1 MLLVAPAVRVATAE
15 QVGAVASMALPA
27 LPANLANLVLPGSRA
42 SALVREGRAVAE
54 VTVAMGV
61 TVAGVVTVAG
71 EVTVAMVATVAT
83 VVGLSARRN
92 RERAPAVGGPRAFAA
107 TVRQRYG
114 VTHGAS

>member
-54 VTVAMGV
+54 A
-61 TVAGVVTVAG
+61 TVAGVATAVAG
-71 EVTVAMVATVAT
+71 VTVAMVATVAT

>member
-54 VTVAMGV
+54 VTVAGV
-61 TVAGVVTVAG
+61 ATAVAG
-71 EVTVAMVATVAT
+71 VTVAMVATVAT